1 MSEINNIKSSGQPS
15 LIATRNPNADN
26 NRGMATSTTEQSNSN
41 ADKVSLTDTA
51 SQLQSLQR
59 SVADLPQVDVQR
71 VEALRAAIA
80 DGSYQVD
87 SEKLARNMI
96 DLEGQL

>member
-15 LIATRNPNADN
+15 LIAPRNANADN
-26 NRGMATSTTEQSNSN
+26 NRGMASGTADQSNSN
-41 ADKVSLTDTA
+41 ADKVSLTDMA
-51 SQLQSLQR
+51 SQLQSLQK
-59 SVADLPQVDVQR
+59 SVADLPDVDMQR